1 MTLVYVA
8 LASLLAGLVKGT
20 SGFGSSLVALPLL
33 TLFYDTQT
41 VVIMML
47 TFNVLLNFLLHFEH
61 KTFSLEH
68 IKGIYVLTIF
78 GVLFT
83 FVGIYLLGNLEE
95 NIIRII
101 AFLLIVFAI
110 LNKVFSLHINLRDT
124 PFMQAVAGLFSGL
137 GNGIASIDGPPVVF
151 YLTSVKADKKKFK
164 STLAT
169 YFMILAIMS
178 VVSLIITSQYK
189 RDMLF
194 DLAFVGFFAAIGTV
208 LGMWISTKLNEEKFQ
223 KYVTVLLILLA
234 ISMVV

>member
-1 MTLVYVA
+1 MTLLYVG

-33 TLFYDTQT
+33 TIFYETQT

-61 KTFSLEH
+61 KTFSFDHL
-68 IKGIYVLTIF
+68 KGVSVLTIF

-95 NIIRII
+95 SLIRYI
-101 AFLLIVFAI
+101 AFALIVFAI
-110 LNKVFSLHINLRDT
+110 LNKVFSLHINVKDT
-124 PFMQAVAGLFSGL
+124 PFLQALAGMFSGL

-164 STLAT
+164 STLAS
-169 YFMILAIMS
+169 YFMILAVMS
-178 VVSLIITSQYK
+178 VIGLILTSQYTK
-189 RDMLF
+189 DMVF
-194 DLAFVGFFAAIGTV
+194 DLLYVGFFAAVGTIF
-208 LGMWISTKLNEEKFQ
+208 GMWISSRLNEEKFNR
-223 KYVTVLLILLA
+223 YVTVLLIVLA
-234 ISMVV
+234 FSMIL

>member
-1 MTLVYVA
+1 MTLVYIA

-61 KTFSLEH
+61 KTFSFTHL
-68 IKGIYVLTIF
+68 KGVSILTMF

-95 NIIRII
+95 GIIRII
-101 AFLLIVFAI
+101 AFVLIVFAI
-110 LNKVFSLHINLRDT
+110 LNKMFSLHISMKDT
-124 PFMQAVAGLFSGL
+124 PFMQAVTGMFSGL

-151 YLTSVKADKKKFK
+151 YLTSIKADKKKFK
-164 STLAT
+164 STLAS

-178 VVSLIITSQYK
+178 VVGLILTSQYSK
-189 RDMLF
+189 EMLF
-194 DLAFVGFFAAIGTV
+194 DLAYVGLFAAIGTIV
-208 LGMWISTKLNEEKFQ
+208 GMWVSTKLNEEKFNR
-223 KYVTVLLILLA
+223 YVTVLLIVLA
-234 ISMVV
+234 ISMIV